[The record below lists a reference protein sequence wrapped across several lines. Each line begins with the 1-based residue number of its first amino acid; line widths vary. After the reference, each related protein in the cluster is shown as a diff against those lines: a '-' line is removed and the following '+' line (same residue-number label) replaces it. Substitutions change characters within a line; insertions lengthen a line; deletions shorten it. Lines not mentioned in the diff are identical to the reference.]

1 MQLVVWYLL
10 SILIKYIEMALLFFV
25 TKTDTG
31 DKMKYYRLHNN
42 TEIKQENNKDNTSS
56 RQLK

>member
-1 MQLVVWYLL
+1 
-10 SILIKYIEMALLFFV
+10 MALLFFV

-31 DKMKYYRLHNN
+31 DKMKNYRLHNN
-42 TEIKQENNKDNTSS
+42 TEIKQENNKDYTSS